1 MPYAPAMLQGTAT
14 FNINQI
20 KRSTFVAKALQGLS
34 MEQKHYFKPDSEE
47 DKEEEAKRST
57 KKNEN
62 QSRALSP
69 QEAMSC

>member
-1 MPYAPAMLQGTAT
+1 M
-14 FNINQI
+14 
-20 KRSTFVAKALQGLS
+20 AKALQGLS